1 MARQTRQRILDASL
15 MMFNAQ
21 GEPNV
26 TTNHIADELEI
37 SPGNLYYHF
46 RNKDDIIEQLFA
58 VYEQRMDTALVA
70 PSGRLPG
77 LEDVWLQL
85 HLVFECIWDYRFLYR
100 DLVDILSR
108 NRRLRMRFA
117 RILKRADEQAHT
129 VMRGLVQAGVMRAS
143 ADEVDAAS
151 TNILVIATFWMNYA
165 SARGDKDERASIR
178 DGIVQVM
185 MLIAPFLRDAERVHL
200 NTLRRSASARLTA
213 LRASA
218 MAVFGLRSGALGGGL
233 RFAAGSDQQAERGQ
247 PDMPQVGFDVGRLL
261 GLARGVLA
269 DRGHVGPPWGL
280 AMTTHWR
287 LRVEQSH

>member
-15 MMFNAQ
+15 AMFNSQ

-26 TTNHIADELEI
+26 TTNHIADVLEI

-58 VYEQRMDTALVA
+58 VYEQRMDAALSA

-108 NRRLRMRFA
+108 NRRLRLRFA
-117 RILKRADEQAHT
+117 RILKRADEQAHQ
-129 VMRGLVQAGVMRAS
+129 VMRGLVQAGIMRAS

-165 SARGDKDERASIR
+165 AARGDKDERASIR

-185 MLIAPFLRDAERVHL
+185 MLIAPFLRDAERLHL
-200 NTLRRSASARLTA
+200 NTLT
-213 LRASA
+213 RAY
-218 MAVFGLRSGALGGGL
+218 L
-233 RFAAGSDQQAERGQ
+233 D
-247 PDMPQVGFDVGRLL
+247 
-261 GLARGVLA
+261 
-269 DRGHVGPPWGL
+269 
-280 AMTTHWR
+280 
-287 LRVEQSH
+287 

>member
-143 ADEVDAAS
+143 ADELDAAS

-185 MLIAPFLRDAERVHL
+185 MLISPFLRDAERVHL
-200 NTLRRSASARLTA
+200 NTLT
-213 LRASA
+213 RAYI
-218 MAVFGLRSGALGGGL
+218 
-233 RFAAGSDQQAERGQ
+233 E
-247 PDMPQVGFDVGRLL
+247 
-261 GLARGVLA
+261 
-269 DRGHVGPPWGL
+269 
-280 AMTTHWR
+280 
-287 LRVEQSH
+287 

>member
-1 MARQTRQRILDASL
+1 MARRTRERILEVAL
-15 MMFNAQ
+15 AMFNAQ

-46 RNKDDIIEQLFA
+46 RNKDDIVEQLFGA
-58 VYEQRMDTALVA
+58 YESRMDEALV
-70 PSGRLPG
+70 PPQDRLPN
-77 LEDVWLQL
+77 LEDIWLQL

-108 NRRLRMRFA
+108 NRRLRLRFA
-117 RILKRADEQAHT
+117 RILKRADEQAHQ

-143 ADEVDAAS
+143 ADEVDAAA

-165 SARGDKDERASIR
+165 AARGDKDERASIR

-200 NTLRRSASARLTA
+200 NTLT
-213 LRASA
+213 RAY
-218 MAVFGLRSGALGGGL
+218 L
-233 RFAAGSDQQAERGQ
+233 D
-247 PDMPQVGFDVGRLL
+247 
-261 GLARGVLA
+261 
-269 DRGHVGPPWGL
+269 
-280 AMTTHWR
+280 
-287 LRVEQSH
+287 